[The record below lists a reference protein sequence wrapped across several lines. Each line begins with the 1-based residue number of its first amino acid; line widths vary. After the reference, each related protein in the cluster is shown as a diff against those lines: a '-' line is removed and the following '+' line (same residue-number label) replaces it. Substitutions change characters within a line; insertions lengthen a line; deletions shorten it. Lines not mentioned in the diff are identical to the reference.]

1 MLDPISDMLTRIRNA
16 SLAGHPDVRVPFSHF
31 KMKIAEILAKNN
43 FIKKVAEE
51 ETDGRKYIKIEL
63 RHIQNEKRRKSFFH
77 SGTSPREPPGTENI
91 CRKKKLSVV
100 RSGFGFSIVST
111 SRGLMT
117 GQEAK
122 YAGIGGEII
131 CEIW

>member
-16 SLAGHPDVRVPFSHF
+16 NLAGHSDVLVPFSRF
-31 KMKIAEILAKNN
+31 KMKIAEILAKSN
-43 FIKKVAEE
+43 FVEKAITEE
-51 ETDGRKYIKIEL
+51 VDLRKYVKIEL
-63 RHIQNEKRRKSFFH
+63 RYSRNEKGEKSPFIQGLRRVSRQ
-77 SGTSPREPPGTENI
+77 GQRIYAG
-91 CRKKKLSVV
+91 KKKLSVV

-117 GQEAK
+117 GEEAK
-122 YAGIGGEII
+122 KTGVGGEII

>member
-16 SLAGHPDVRVPFSHF
+16 NLAGHSDVRVPFSRF

-43 FIKKVAEE
+43 FIKKAAEE
-51 ETDGRKYIKIEL
+51 ETDGRKFIKIEL
-63 RHIQNEKRRKSFFH
+63 RHMQNEKGGKASFIQGLRRVSRQ
-77 SGTSPREPPGTENI
+77 GQRIYAG
-91 CRKKKLSVV
+91 KKELPVV

-111 SRGLMT
+111 SKGLMT

>member
-16 SLAGHPDVRVPFSHF
+16 SLAGHSDALVPLSRF

-51 ETDGRKYIKIEL
+51 EADGRKFIKIEL
-63 RHIQNEKRRKSFFH
+63 RYMQNEKGAKTPFIQGIRRVSRQ
-77 SGTSPREPPGTENI
+77 GQRIYAG
-91 CRKKKLSVV
+91 KKKLSVV

-122 YAGIGGEII
+122 SAGIGGEII